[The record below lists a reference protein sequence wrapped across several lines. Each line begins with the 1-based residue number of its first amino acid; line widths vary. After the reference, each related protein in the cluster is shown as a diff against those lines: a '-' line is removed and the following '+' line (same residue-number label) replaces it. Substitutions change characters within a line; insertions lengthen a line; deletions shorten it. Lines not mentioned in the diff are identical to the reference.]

1 MTNKISKTKEE
12 WASCL
17 TPAQFRVAREHGT
30 EGAFSGE
37 YWDHH
42 ETGTYTCIG
51 CNTPLFGSST
61 KFDSGTGWPS
71 YFAPIVD
78 GAVET
83 TTDTSWFMVRTEVHC
98 AKCDAHLGHI
108 FDDGPDPTGLR
119 YCINSLALKFIPV
132 SEGA

>member
-1 MTNKISKTKEE
+1 MTDKIRKTDEE
-12 WASCL
+12 WANCL

-42 ETGTYTCIG
+42 EKGTYACIG
-51 CNTPLFGSST
+51 CSAPLFGSDT

-71 YFAPIVD
+71 YFAPIVKS
-78 GAVET
+78 AVET

-98 AKCDAHLGHI
+98 AQCDAHLGHV
-108 FDDGPDPTGLR
+108 FDDGPEPTGLR
-119 YCINSLALKFIPV
+119 YCINSLALTFIPE
-132 SEGA
+132 SEGE